1 MRPDNTLFATSMNKA
16 LAYLDANTLSLYYVS
31 GYNCPC
37 GNQCAKKIT
46 YKDRNWSTQFIIVC
60 SCSQYAIES
69 KRI

>member
-1 MRPDNTLFATSMNKA
+1 MNPDNTLFATSMNKTV
-16 LAYLDANTLSLYYVS
+16 AYLEKNTLSLYYVS

-37 GNQCAKKIT
+37 GNQCAKRVI
-46 YKDRNWSTQFIIVC
+46 YRDLNNSTQFIIVC